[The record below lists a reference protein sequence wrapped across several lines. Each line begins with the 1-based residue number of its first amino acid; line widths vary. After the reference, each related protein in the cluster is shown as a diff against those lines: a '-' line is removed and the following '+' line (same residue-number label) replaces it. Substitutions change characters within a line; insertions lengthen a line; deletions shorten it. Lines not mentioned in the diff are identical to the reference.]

1 MGFDKR
7 KNHSLFTVKI
17 KEVIM
22 EKRIEQILEQNPE
35 IIIPQRQSGTG
46 SMYSLESD
54 MYDRKINFGDKY
66 LYAVVLPAFYGG
78 TGITRHKTLDN
89 ALKAF
94 PRNYEG
100 ARIISPYTKRLSD
113 LHIQR
118 ENILHFPAIGNRF
131 RNTGFFQSKVLIQ
144 KSL

>member
-1 MGFDKR
+1 MK
-7 KNHSLFTVKI
+7 
-17 KEVIM
+17 
-22 EKRIEQILEQNPE
+22 

-46 SMYSLESD
+46 SAYSLESD
-54 MYDRKINFGDKY
+54 MYDREINFGDKY

-100 ARIISPYTKRLSD
+100 ARIVSVYKEIVCPWYVGRQLKQAISDDLLSF
-113 LHIQR
+113 L
-118 ENILHFPAIGNRF
+118 
-131 RNTGFFQSKVLIQ
+131 
-144 KSL
+144 